1 MKNLGEL
8 SLHIGR
14 ALSKSLIIFP
24 FCLIS
29 PENFIYLA
37 FIFLLFIVEF
47 FLLFK
52 SKRLKVLVIIFT
64 SIFSYVIP
72 FSMNIDFVFFAF
84 LICDFISVLSVYI
97 RSLIVSVPIAG
108 LILFSI
114 VFQPFIYIQD
124 FLSKKSKPYYEIEDR
139 KVDLIKLDH
148 TMENTKSIAYRN
160 RQLFAK
166 IIHGGDFFLLRVQTL
181 DDKEIVIISIIS
193 ALSFFFVSFYISRYI
208 IDVRRTGEKHKE
220 YHGKDEEY
228 QRKEEQDLQD
238 SSYSTAYV
246 EYLRDSL
253 LRIRENLKNEIEDIN
268 AYERDV
274 SKFER
279 LTGKVIEQAQR
290 NKSEI
295 LSTLKDYSMKI
306 KLKEDYSNIVDK
318 ISEFIKLLGE
328 IRSFSGNLLSDILT
342 LKENFLRYER
352 DINRRFREFE
362 NLFHEIF
369 SPLGG
374 IENQVN
380 SLRLNFHDT
389 YQDEIFKRC
398 EQMISEMQGFLKN
411 LSEIYESFHILHL
424 NSQVR
429 AHKIRDKVPSFEVIP
444 HAIFMMLGKMREL
457 MSNIESELK
466 SFENFIQEIKRSRTQ
481 FSLSVNF
488 QDISNNVVEMKS
500 AVESIVSHVSS
511 VKSALISNIKSYLS
525 VLNDSE
531 SSINYFSRVVSDI
544 LYDIGNAF
552 PAFSYALS
560 QVRTENDNLVKN
572 IVDWVKD
579 YETKQK

>member
-52 SKRLKVLVIIFT
+52 SKRVKVLVIIFT

-84 LICDFISVLSVYI
+84 LICDFICILSVYI
-97 RSLIVSVPIAG
+97 RPLVVSVPVAG

-114 VFQPFIYIQD
+114 FFQPFVYIQD
-124 FLSKKSKPYYEIEDR
+124 FLSKKDKPYYEFED
-139 KVDLIKLDH
+139 KKIDLIKVDPM
-148 TMENTKSIAYRN
+148 MEGTENITYSN
-160 RQLFAK
+160 WQLLAK
-166 IIHGGDFFLLRVQTL
+166 IIYGDELFLLRVQSV
-181 DDKEIVIISIIS
+181 DDREIVIISIIS
-193 ALSFFFVSFYISRYI
+193 ALSFFLISFYISRYI
-208 IDVRRTGEKHKE
+208 IDARRSNSGERRKE
-220 YHGKDEEY
+220 YQKKD
-228 QRKEEQDLQD
+228 EQDLQD
-238 SSYSTAYV
+238 YSYSDSSAYV

-253 LRIRENLKNEIEDIN
+253 LRIRENLKNELEDIN

-279 LTGKVIEQAQR
+279 LTEKVIERAQR

-457 MSNIESELK
+457 MSNIETELK

-511 VKSALISNIKSYLS
+511 VRSALISNIKSYLS